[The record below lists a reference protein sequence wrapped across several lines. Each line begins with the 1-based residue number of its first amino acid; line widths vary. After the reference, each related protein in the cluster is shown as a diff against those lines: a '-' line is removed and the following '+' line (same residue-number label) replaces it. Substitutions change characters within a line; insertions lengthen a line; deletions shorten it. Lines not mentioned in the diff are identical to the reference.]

1 MERANESGLG
11 AEIISLLDA
20 RIELRINQLM
30 GRSAQTPRTIRIAAG
45 FRTATALAEA
55 SGVAKGYISRIENG
69 LVRSLG
75 IRSGAGG
82 PLDRLARALG
92 CSPEEYQLAV
102 EVAYQSRRTVRPK
115 LPQKEIDAFGPVVS
129 AKELGRGKITLARGA
144 GQVRGVRSTA

>member
-1 MERANESGLG
+1 MGNVGDELIA
-11 AEIISLLDA
+11 LLDA

-30 GRSAQTPRTIRIAAG
+30 GRSARTPRTIRIAAG

-115 LPQKEIDAFGPVVS
+115 LPEKEIDAFGV
-129 AKELGRGKITLARGA
+129 AIGTAELGRGKVTFAGGSGAMRSMRRKAELA
-144 GQVRGVRSTA
+144 